1 VVADQVAICEFISK
15 RVNFENVNTIA
26 NQSMKQGAVAN
37 AKEEESGAA
46 IMIDNFSNFSE
57 DGPVEASIDSVG

>member
-1 VVADQVAICEFISK
+1 
-15 RVNFENVNTIA
+15 
-26 NQSMKQGAVAN
+26 MKQGAVANN